1 MDLQTL
7 FEEGRHA
14 AAEGLQCLDSP
25 YRIGYDGW
33 VGMAWLRGFLAG
45 RTPDPACPSCHGSG
59 RLLFEPSKPEDYGGE
74 FDCVCN
80 VRRKNAEPGGRSVPE
95 ANER

>member
-1 MDLQTL
+1 MDLQAL
-7 FEEGRHA
+7 FEEGWLA
-14 AAEGLQCLDSP
+14 AAEGRQCLDSP

-45 RTPDPACPSCHGSG
+45 RTPDPACRSCHGSG
-59 RLLFEPSKPEDYGGE
+59 PLIFEPLGPGEYGGE

-80 VRRKNAEPGGRSVPE
+80 VRRKNAEPGAAADGE
-95 ANER
+95 A